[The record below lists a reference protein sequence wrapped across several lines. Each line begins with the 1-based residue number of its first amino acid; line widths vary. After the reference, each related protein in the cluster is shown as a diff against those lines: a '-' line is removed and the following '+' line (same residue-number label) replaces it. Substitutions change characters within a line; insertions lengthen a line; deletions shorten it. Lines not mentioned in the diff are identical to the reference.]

1 MMTDNLEGL
10 KNFFKQY
17 QRAKGKGEKIQI
29 VEKYKTKYQWDP
41 AEYVIK
47 EAKQKM
53 TRLRGEGRKNKDIA
67 VMFEDDPYVKAS
79 KILALMDQL
88 DDKKAN
94 PVSQMKARR
103 QLILGDKNVEL
114 KLPQTKEE
122 FAEIFFQKIEEVEQ
136 QMK

>member
-53 TRLRGEGRKNKDIA
+53 TRLRGEGRKNKEIV
-67 VMFEDDPYVKAS
+67 VMFEDDPYVKAN

-136 QMK
+136 QVK

>member
-53 TRLRGEGRKNKDIA
+53 TRLRGEGRKNKEIA

>member
-1 MMTDNLEGL
+1 MTDNLEGL

-53 TRLRGEGRKNKDIA
+53 TRLRGEGRKNKEIA